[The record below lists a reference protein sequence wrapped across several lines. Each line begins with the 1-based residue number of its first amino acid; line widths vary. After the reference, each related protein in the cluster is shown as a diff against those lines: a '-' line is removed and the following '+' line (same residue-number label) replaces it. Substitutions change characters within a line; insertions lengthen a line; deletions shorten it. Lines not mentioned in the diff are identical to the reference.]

1 MSKHIPPPGARSI
14 NEILAEA
21 RTHLTRITPAQLLT
35 ELQSPSS
42 HGPTHIVDI
51 RPAAQRERE
60 GALIFPDA
68 PLFDAS
74 TTKHKIHIIE
84 RNVLEW
90 RLDPQ
95 NEARIKEIV
104 DEFGYDTRVV
114 VSCSEGYT
122 SSLAARE
129 LQKLGLSRAT
139 DLEGGYWAWKRTKIR
154 VYSKTFALGRN
165 ESDITMK
172 LKDSQKEVI
181 ATSNGSMPMTH
192 VQLPLSKTY

>member
-14 NEILAEA
+14 DEILAEA
-21 RTHLTRITPAQLLT
+21 RSHLVRITPAQLLA
-35 ELQSPSS
+35 ELQSPSIN
-42 HGPTHIVDI
+42 GPTHIVDI

-60 GALIFPDA
+60 GALLFPGT

-74 TTKHKIHIIE
+74 TSKHTINIIE

-104 DEFGYDTRVV
+104 DEFGYDTRII

-139 DLEGGYWAWKRTKIR
+139 DLDGGYWAWKRYLETR
-154 VYSKTFALGRN
+154 
-165 ESDITMK
+165 
-172 LKDSQKEVI
+172 
-181 ATSNGSMPMTH
+181 
-192 VQLPLSKTY
+192 

>member
-1 MSKHIPPPGARSI
+1 MSSHIPPPGAKSI
-14 NEILAEA
+14 NDILAEA

-35 ELQSPSS
+35 ELQSFPSR
-42 HGPTHIVDI
+42 GPTHIIDI

-60 GALIFPDA
+60 GAFVFPPA
-68 PLFDAS
+68 PLFGAS
-74 TTKHKIHIIE
+74 TAKHTINIIE

-95 NEARIKEIV
+95 SEARIKEIV
-104 DEFGYDTRVV
+104 DEFGYDTRVI

-139 DLEGGYWAWKRTKIR
+139 DLDGGYRAWKQCLEARQASG
-154 VYSKTFALGRN
+154 VVDAGR
-165 ESDITMK
+165 D
-172 LKDSQKEVI
+172 DSR
-181 ATSNGSMPMTH
+181 
-192 VQLPLSKTY
+192 

>member
-35 ELQSPSS
+35 ELQSSSS

-74 TTKHKIHIIE
+74 TTKHTINIIE

-139 DLEGGYWAWKRTKIR
+139 DLEGGYWAWKQYLDARQ
-154 VYSKTFALGRN
+154 A
-165 ESDITMK
+165 E
-172 LKDSQKEVI
+172 
-181 ATSNGSMPMTH
+181 
-192 VQLPLSKTY
+192 PLN

>member
-1 MSKHIPPPGARSI
+1 MSKHIPPPGAKSI
-14 NEILAEA
+14 NEILDEA
-21 RTHLTRITPAQLLT
+21 RTHLTRMNPAQLLA

-42 HGPTHIVDI
+42 STHSPTHIVDI

-60 GALIFPDA
+60 GAFTLPKLLDESA
-68 PLFDAS
+68 
-74 TTKHKIHIIE
+74 TKHTINIIE

-95 NEARIKEIV
+95 SEARIKELV

-129 LQKLGLSRAT
+129 LQKLGLARAT
-139 DLEGGYWAWKRTKIR
+139 DLDGGYWAWKRHLD
-154 VYSKTFALGRN
+154 SLKTG
-165 ESDITMK
+165 T
-172 LKDSQKEVI
+172 Q
-181 ATSNGSMPMTH
+181 
-192 VQLPLSKTY
+192 

>member
-14 NEILAEA
+14 DEILADA
-21 RTHLTRITPAQLLT
+21 RTHLNRITPAQLLT
-35 ELQSPSS
+35 ELQSPLS
-42 HGPTHIVDI
+42 HRPTHIVDI
-51 RPAAQRERE
+51 RPASQRERE
-60 GALIFPDA
+60 GALVFPGA

-74 TTKHKIHIIE
+74 TTKHTISIIE

-139 DLEGGYWAWKRTKIR
+139 DLDGGYWAWKR
-154 VYSKTFALGRN
+154 YL
-165 ESDITMK
+165 
-172 LKDSQKEVI
+172 EVRQ
-181 ATSNGSMPMTH
+181 APRGTEAVN
-192 VQLPLSKTY
+192 